1 MRQDPKD
8 QVIADLRAALALA
21 LADLGELKEN
31 YARLVEQSAKMSEQ
45 LAELMAILSRKA
57 ARVPKVPAPAAPA
70 DLDDAARAA
79 YDGRPAVPALPE
91 RPKPAKQPQRPTGRK
106 PLPDHLPVDEH
117 VLRPEVCEHCGKAV
131 LDLVDEVVEEKLDLI
146 KEHFRRRRVR
156 RKTCRCRFCLKR
168 TTATSLPAPYERS
181 KVTSSFLAWVVM
193 MKFVMLAPIDRIR
206 RELASR
212 GIPLAMSTLVSLIER
227 AADLLGPV
235 DGHHWK
241 QLLAGTWMASDASGL
256 KVIVPGLKGTHNGYL
271 EVFRRDDLVVLQ
283 YEASK
288 AAEALV
294 SKLKPFRGT
303 LVVDAEHRYNPV
315 FVDGCIIEAGCNA
328 HGRRKFEA
336 AETIHPTLGA
346 EGGAFIA
353 ALYAVENRARELGL
367 TGDAL
372 RDERQR
378 HMRPIKADFE
388 RWLAA
393 VSPTLTP
400 SDPLGE
406 AVRYYLKHGEA
417 LFRFIDHPELPI
429 DNSPCEREFQNVA
442 KLRLNVLFA
451 GSSEGAHR
459 AATLLGVVATC
470 RAVGVSA
477 FEYLAWAF
485 DRLGT
490 HREIFGLNVAEL
502 TPAAFKK
509 TLAET

>member
-1 MRQDPKD
+1 MRLDPRD
-8 QVIADLRAALALA
+8 QEIARLRAELSRVVKALS
-21 LADLGELKEN
+21 ELSEK
-31 YARLVEQSAKMSEQ
+31 YAQLVAHAAKTNEQLVE
-45 LAELMAILSRKA
+45 LTAILARKG
-57 ARVPKVPAPAAPA
+57 ARAPKPPAPAAPA
-70 DLDDAARAA
+70 DLDAAARDA
-79 YDGRPAVPALPE
+79 YDGRPAAPALPE
-91 RPKPAKQPQRPTGRK
+91 RPKPAKEPSKPTGRK
-106 PLPDHLPVDEH
+106 ALPEHLPVDEH
-117 VLRPEVCEHCGKAV
+117 VFRPEACEHCGGVV
-131 LDLVDEVVEEKLDLI
+131 LDLADEVVEEKLDI
-146 KEHFRRRRVR
+146 VKEHFRRRRVR
-156 RKTCRCRFCLKR
+156 RKTCRCRACGRR
-168 TTATSLPAPYERS
+168 TTAQSLPAPYERS
-181 KVTSSFLAWVVM
+181 KVTSSFLSWVVM
-193 MKFVMLAPIDRIR
+193 MKFVMLAPLDRIR

-235 DGHHWK
+235 DGYHWK
-241 QLLAGTWMASDASGL
+241 QLLAGDWMASDASGL
-256 KVIVPGLKGTHNGYL
+256 KVIVPGLEGTHNGYL

-288 AAEALV
+288 AAEALTK
-294 SKLKPFRGT
+294 KLANFHGT

-315 FVDGCIIEAGCNA
+315 FMDGRITEAGCNA

-336 AETIHPTLGA
+336 AEKVHPALGA

-353 ALYAVENRARELGL
+353 ALYAVENRAREQGL
-367 TGDAL
+367 TGQAL
-372 RDERQR
+372 REERQR

-393 VSPTLTP
+393 VAPTLTP
-400 SDPLGE
+400 SDPLGD
-406 AVRYYLKHGEA
+406 AVRYYLNHGDA
-417 LFRFIDHPELPI
+417 LFRFIDQPELPI

-459 AATLLGVVATC
+459 AATLLGIVATC

-490 HREIFGLNVAEL
+490 HREIFGLGIADL
-502 TPAAFKK
+502 TPSAFKRIR
-509 TLAET
+509 ADA